1 MSRPA
6 EAPRPVR
13 LTLVTHYFPSHRGGV
28 EAVAWEIAS
37 RLASSGTASVAWY
50 SSATDAAPA
59 ELPGLRCVPVKACNS
74 IERRLGIPFPLWS
87 PAGLA
92 ALVRAVRE
100 SDAVHLHDFLY
111 PPNLVAWAAA
121 RLSRRP
127 VIVTQ
132 HVGMIPYRNPV
143 LRALLAAAN
152 RVLGRLVLGSAAQ
165 ALFVSDV
172 VRQYFEDFVRFRR
185 PPLRVPN
192 GVDVTLFRPA
202 DDQRRAMLRKQLAG
216 DAGTSLLLFA
226 GRFVEKKGL
235 ALLHRLAHELPRVRW
250 MFAGWGP
257 LDPSQWGLANVSVHR
272 DLAREDLVPLYQ
284 AADLL
289 VLPSVGEGFP
299 LVVQEAM
306 ACGTPA
312 IVSEE
317 TGAGCPEAREVL
329 LCETLTRDDA
339 AARWRTRIAALLS
352 GADTLGSLRPRVA
365 EFARVNWSW
374 DRTAERYSEIVRHA
388 AGAR

>member
-1 MSRPA
+1 
-6 EAPRPVR
+6 
-13 LTLVTHYFPSHRGGV
+13 
-28 EAVAWEIAS
+28 VAWEVAS
-37 RLASSGTASVAWY
+37 RLASSGTASIAWY

-59 ELPGLRCVPVKACNS
+59 DLPGLRCVPVKACNS
-74 IERRLGIPFPLWS
+74 IERKLGIPFPLWS
-87 PAGLA
+87 PAGLT

-100 SDAVHLHDFLY
+100 SHAVHLHDFLY
-111 PPNLVAWAAA
+111 LPNLVAWAAA

-132 HVGMIPYRNPV
+132 HVGMIPYRNPL

-152 RVLGRLVLGSAAQ
+152 RTLGRLVLGSAAQ

-172 VRQYFEDFVRFRR
+172 VRRYFEGFVQFRR

-192 GVDVTLFRPA
+192 GVDVAVFRPA
-202 DDQRRAMLRKQLAG
+202 DDQRRSMLRMQLAG
-216 DAGTSLLLFA
+216 DATTPLLLFA
-226 GRFVEKKGL
+226 GRFVERKGL
-235 ALLHRLAHELPRVRW
+235 RLLHRLARELPHVRW

-257 LDPSQWGLANVSVHR
+257 LDPSQWDLANVSVHR
-272 DLAREDLVPLYQ
+272 DLTKEQLVPLYQ

-312 IVSEE
+312 MVSEE
-317 TGAGCPEAREVL
+317 TSAGCPEAHEVL
-329 LCETLTRDDA
+329 LCETLARDDA
-339 AARWRTRIAALLS
+339 ASRWCGRIEALLS
-352 GADTLGSLRPRVA
+352 RTDTLASLRPRVA
-365 EFARVNWSW
+365 EFAWANWSW
-374 DRTAERYSEIVRHA
+374 DRTAGRYSEIVRHA

>member
-1 MSRPA
+1 M
-6 EAPRPVR
+6 
-13 LTLVTHYFPSHRGGV
+13 
-28 EAVAWEIAS
+28 AWEIAS
-37 RLASSGTASVAWY
+37 RLASSGTASIAWY

-59 ELPGLRCVPVKACNS
+59 DLPGLRCVPVKACNS

-87 PAGLA
+87 PAGLT

-100 SDAVHLHDFLY
+100 SHAVHLHDFLY
-111 PPNLVAWAAA
+111 LPNLVAWAAA
-121 RLSRRP
+121 RLSGRP

-132 HVGMIPYRNPV
+132 HVGIIPYRNPL
-143 LRALLAAAN
+143 LRALLASAN
-152 RVLGRLVLGSAAQ
+152 RVLGRRVLGSAAQ
-165 ALFVSDV
+165 VLFVSEA
-172 VRQYFEDFVRFRR
+172 VRRYFEDFVRFRR

-192 GVDVTLFRPA
+192 GVDVAVFRPA
-202 DDQRRAMLRKQLAG
+202 DDQRRSMLRRQLAG
-216 DAGTSLLLFA
+216 DAGTPLLLFA

-235 ALLHRLAHELPRVRW
+235 RVLHRLARELPRVRW
-250 MFAGWGP
+250 MFAGWGA

-272 DLAREDLVPLYQ
+272 DLPKEALVPLYQ

-312 IVSEE
+312 IVGEE
-317 TGAGCPEAREVL
+317 TSAGCPEAREVL
-329 LCETLTRDDA
+329 LCEPLAHDDA
-339 AARWRTRIAALLS
+339 PARWCTRIQALLS

-374 DRTAERYSEIVRHA
+374 ERTAARYAEIVRHA
-388 AGAR
+388 AGAK